1 MKESKHKG
9 IVLLC
14 LLCLSAA
21 LVESLPD
28 QGIWDFSIT
37 QPDEYVGVSKSL
49 YKGSDIIIKVTCG
62 SDHTNISV
70 GWMIRQTPCWN
81 EYLALENQAGRNS
94 NLSYIYDNPQYL
106 PSAVPQPYYNSTWF
120 YVYPERPFACDAVVL
135 PEVKINPDD
144 GTVSIPATSTDS
156 DTGDA
161 PSTKAKSGD
170 GEQSSAAAGDGDQ
183 SAAGTSG
190 GNQKSAAASAGDQS
204 AKPAGDSGGD
214 GNKQKPTKKAARV
227 QRAAA
232 SGGSPAHRQ
241 MQAPA
246 DGIFLLVVHVTSL
259 EPRLPPTPLNVTVH
273 IEMKADYGYLSA
285 ADWPNLPFYSVMC
298 AVYVLY
304 GLGWLVVCARQW
316 RELLRIQF
324 WIGGVIA
331 MGMLEKAVFLAEYES
346 VNRTGHSVWG
356 AVVFAELVSCAKR
369 ALARMLVIIVSLG
382 FGITKPRLGPLLHRI
397 MAVGLLFFMFAS
409 IESCTRALRP
419 KNDLSGGTLGT
430 SVVLAL
436 LDSGICWWVFSAL
449 LNTTR
454 TLRLRR
460 NEVKL
465 TLYRHFTNTL
475 ILAVL
480 ASVGFMVWM
489 VRFHRTAGCLRQWK
503 NLWADEA
510 CWHVLFSIILL
521 VIMLLWRPTNNNQ
534 RYAFTPLLDAG
545 DEDEEDELFRSDAY
559 HDLKMRSRG
568 QSSPGDSHNRRSRNN
583 SDDDLKWVE
592 DNIPASMEPAL
603 PAMDSDEEVMQA
615 KFEISKMQ

>member
-9 IVLLC
+9 IILLC
-14 LLCLSAA
+14 LLCLSAV

-135 PEVKINPDD
+135 
-144 GTVSIPATSTDS
+144 
-156 DTGDA
+156 
-161 PSTKAKSGD
+161 
-170 GEQSSAAAGDGDQ
+170 
-183 SAAGTSG
+183 
-190 GNQKSAAASAGDQS
+190 
-204 AKPAGDSGGD
+204 
-214 GNKQKPTKKAARV
+214 RV